1 MRYFA
6 RWIFNAREIY
16 NLNAKLFQNFRFDK
30 FLKSLA
36 KIYALRNND
45 DPIGIFL
52 LKNLFDSKR
61 SEFEFELELEE
72 ESIFNISPRTLFLL
86 RTGLREVITRPNFSC
101 RKRGGGGE
109 ERGRGGEEESGNGK
123 HAISNSPAVF
133 KIPHRA
139 PSIQFRYRH
148 THHPPN
154 LIFAVKRRARTYGE
168 RRRKKGRGEK
178 KKKKEKK
185 EDPSTVN
192 RAISNFQRSQHTARH
207 LFIFERPRPNQF
219 PFFDSSL
226 DRKLPVS
233 LSLSLFFFLP
243 RKKNTCPHDT
253 EIRMYVCMYVRLTRR
268 TFVSSRNYSKFLIS
282 EILIFSI
289 IDNR

>member
-36 KIYALRNND
+36 KVYALRSND

-109 ERGRGGEEESGNGK
+109 ERKNRETANT
-123 HAISNSPAVF
+123 
-133 KIPHRA
+133 
-139 PSIQFRYRH
+139 RYQ
-148 THHPPN
+148 T
-154 LIFAVKRRARTYGE
+154 
-168 RRRKKGRGEK
+168 
-178 KKKKEKK
+178 
-185 EDPSTVN
+185 
-192 RAISNFQRSQHTARH
+192 
-207 LFIFERPRPNQF
+207 PRP
-219 PFFDSSL
+219 
-226 DRKLPVS
+226 
-233 LSLSLFFFLP
+233 
-243 RKKNTCPHDT
+243 
-253 EIRMYVCMYVRLTRR
+253 
-268 TFVSSRNYSKFLIS
+268 YSKFLTAHRPSNFVTGIHTAHQT
-282 EILIFSI
+282 
-289 IDNR
+289 

>member
-1 MRYFA
+1 M
-6 RWIFNAREIY
+6 
-16 NLNAKLFQNFRFDK
+16 
-30 FLKSLA
+30 
-36 KIYALRNND
+36 
-45 DPIGIFL
+45 
-52 LKNLFDSKR
+52 KNLFDSKR

-109 ERGRGGEEESGNGK
+109 GRGRGGEEESGNGK

-168 RRRKKGRGEK
+168 RGRKKGRGEK

-185 EDPSTVN
+185 RTQ
-192 RAISNFQRSQHTARH
+192 AQLTARYQ
-207 LFIFERPRPNQF
+207 IFNVRNTPHAIYLSSNDRDRTNF
-219 PFFDSSL
+219 PSSIPPSIENCPFL
-226 DRKLPVS
+226 SPS
-233 LSLSLFFFLP
+233 LSFFFFLE
-243 RKKNTCPHDT
+243 KKTRVPT
-253 EIRMYVCMYVRLTRR
+253 TQKYVCMYVCT
-268 TFVSSRNYSKFLIS
+268 YG
-282 EILIFSI
+282 
-289 IDNR
+289 